1 MDIYSTVFLSC
12 FSGLTRVQ
20 EVLKSSDEGPAQI
33 TVRKLHVVNNDYV
46 NLLKDLKDRG
56 EYRFI
61 IDCKVDKVRK
71 ILYAVSPSRSPL
83 GPDVSSSSC

>member
-1 MDIYSTVFLSC
+1 M
-12 FSGLTRVQ
+12 
-20 EVLKSSDEGPAQI
+20 SSAASDVYKRQAQI
-33 TVRKLHVVNNDYV
+33 TVRKLQIVNNDYV

-71 ILYAVSPSRSPL
+71 ILYAVSRVVVL
-83 GPDVSSSSC
+83 VGIGRRN

>member
-1 MDIYSTVFLSC
+1 M
-12 FSGLTRVQ
+12 
-20 EVLKSSDEGPAQI
+20 LKAAGDEPAQI
-33 TVRKLHVVNNDYV
+33 TVRKLQIVNNDYV

-71 ILYAVSPSRSPL
+71 ILYAVSRVVVL
-83 GPDVSSSSC
+83 VGIGRRN